1 MVALAVRDLSFS
13 YREKPVFSGIS
24 FEAEKGEVLGLV
36 GPNGSGKTTLIKCI
50 DGILKPE
57 GEISIFGSPISSM
70 DRTDIARQ
78 IAYVPQS
85 LPDGLSSRVFETIL
99 MGRKPHLNWNISPED
114 SEKVYRGMKLLG
126 VEDYAF
132 RKVKELSGGERQ
144 RVMIA
149 RSIVQET
156 PVILMD
162 EPTSNLDIRHQMEV
176 MDTVSRLADEKG
188 LTVIVS
194 VHDLNLAAR
203 YCDKIVMLS
212 EGSMKCFGTPADLL
226 KDDIIRDVYGIEVKI
241 NMEFDRPYIIPV
253 KPVLK

>member
-1 MVALAVRDLSFS
+1 
-13 YREKPVFSGIS
+13 
-24 FEAEKGEVLGLV
+24 
-36 GPNGSGKTTLIKCI
+36 
-50 DGILKPE
+50 
-57 GEISIFGSPISSM
+57 M
-70 DRTDIARQ
+70 DRVDIARK

-85 LPDGLSSRVFETIL
+85 LPNGLSSRVFETIL

-114 SEKVYRGMKLLG
+114 SEKVYSGMKLLG

-149 RSIVQET
+149 RAIVQET
-156 PVILMD
+156 PVMLMD

-212 EGSMKCFGTPADLL
+212 GGSMKCFGTPADLL
-226 KDDIIRDVYGIEVKI
+226 KYDIIRDVYGIEVKI